1 MLTLLK
7 DIYYSFPIQLL
18 LLSLRRFQLLLFFWV
33 FLTIIIIGK
42 FGVGVGMPSVFLDP
56 EYLGK
61 VGYLSF
67 AIVGIG
73 FGAMYVC
80 WNLVIYILNSYR
92 FPFMASLQYP
102 LAMFFINNSI
112 IPFLFIVSYFIA
124 IIHHQTLYEYQT
136 AGDLTLDVLGFAAG
150 FVLVLLLTGVYF
162 GLINTNTGSYIE
174 ANKENIRNKR
184 KPMRKVSFDDRFEPA
199 NVNRVDYYIT
209 NRLNVMHTR
218 TVEHY
223 DPKLHQLVFR
233 RHHFNAFLAFIAA
246 LGFLIAIGFYLE
258 NPIFQIPIAASAFL
272 FLSILMS
279 LFGLFLYWTG
289 GWGTAAIIVFVL
301 IANQLTKYD
310 LMGYQSRVYGINYDT
325 IQAPYTLDALRTL
338 ASDSNIANDKKYF
351 LNILENWKAK
361 NTDPRR
367 PNEKPVMYFIN
378 CSGGGL
384 RSAMFV
390 TTILQHCDSM
400 SKGQLLDKTFMIS
413 GASGGMIGVTQL
425 RELFL
430 KKKNGLAINMYD
442 RQHAI
447 NISKDVLNPV
457 ALSIL
462 SNDALLPYHKF
473 KVGNYEY
480 FKDRGYI
487 LERTLCENMEFRFDK
502 TLDDYRKDEYD
513 AKIPLLVHHTA
524 IMNDSRRY
532 YITPHPVSF
541 LMRPN
546 GKHAL
551 DNNLE
556 IDAVDFCKFFEQQ
569 DGKKLLVT
577 SAVRMDATFPFI
589 LPNPVL
595 PSNPPTYVMDGGALD
610 NFGIETTLRFLKT
623 FNEWINENTG
633 GVVII
638 QIRDAEKID
647 EPEEATQKTLF
658 SKFADPLGTV
668 YNNMENM
675 QDFLT
680 DHRLDD
686 MDEELKGKLKFIL
699 FEYTTDKNEE
709 KAAMSFHLT
718 QRDKE
723 NILRSVNR
731 PNNLAAF
738 SKLELAL
745 YNTPLVFPPKPSVV
759 PNINLGK

>member
-7 DIYYSFPIQLL
+7 DIYYSFPVQLL
-18 LLSLRRFQLLLFFWV
+18 LLSLRRFQLLLFFWA
-33 FLTIIIIGK
+33 FLMVIIIGK
-42 FGVGVGMPSVFLDP
+42 FGVGVGMPAVFLDP

-73 FGAMYVC
+73 FGAMYVS
-80 WNLVIYILNSYR
+80 WNLVIYILNSSR

-112 IPFLFIVSYFIA
+112 IPFVFVVSYFAA
-124 IIHHQTLYEYQT
+124 IIHHQTLFEYQT
-136 AGDLTLDVLGFAAG
+136 VADLFFDIVGFLAG

-162 GLINTNTGSYIE
+162 GLINTNTGSYIA
-174 ANKENIRNKR
+174 ANKEKVRRR
-184 KPMRKVSFDDRFEPA
+184 KPMRRVSFDDTIEP
-199 NVNRVDYYIT
+199 VSINRVDYYIT

-233 RHHFNAFLAFIAA
+233 RHHLNAFLAFVVA
-246 LGFLIAIGFYLE
+246 LAFLIITGFYLE
-258 NPIFQIPIAASAFL
+258 NPIFQIPIAASSFL

-301 IANQLTKYD
+301 VANQLTKYD
-310 LMGYQSRVYGINYDT
+310 LMGYQSHVYGINYDT

-361 NTDPRR
+361 NTDSRK

-390 TTILQHCDSM
+390 TTVLQHCDSM
-400 SKGQLLDKTFMIS
+400 SGGRLLDKTFMIS

-430 KKKNGLAINMYD
+430 KKKNGFEVDMYGK
-442 RQHAI
+442 QHAM
-447 NISKDVLNPV
+447 NVAKDVLNPV

-462 SNDALLPYHKF
+462 SNDALMPYHKF
-473 KVGNYEY
+473 KVGDYEY

-487 LERTLCENMEFRFDK
+487 MEKTLCSNMELRFDK
-502 TLDDYRKDEYD
+502 TIDDYRKDEYD
-513 AKIPLLVHHTA
+513 AKIPLLIHHTA

-546 GKHAL
+546 GQHAI

-556 IDAVDFCKFFEQQ
+556 IDAVDFCKFFEMQ
-569 DGKKLLVT
+569 DGRNLLVT

-610 NFGIETTLRFLKT
+610 NFGIETTLRFLKS
-623 FNEWINENTG
+623 FNQWINENTG

-638 QIRDAEKID
+638 QVRDTEKID
-647 EPEEATQKTLF
+647 EPEEAKQKTLF

-699 FEYTTDKNEE
+699 FEYTTDKNED

-718 QRDKE
+718 QRDKD

-731 PNNLAAF
+731 ANNIAAF
-738 SKLELAL
+738 NKLSLTLDHA
-745 YNTPLVFPPKPSVV
+745 PIMFPPKPDVNTNATLS
-759 PNINLGK
+759 K